1 MSDPQTSTATPV
13 VEDKRP
19 LHQYVKEENAREL
32 REARG
37 DLDTAEVVKPES
49 VYDVGAGDSGRS
61 AVDGDTGAA
70 NVEPPTT
77 PESGVSER
85 DPVTGQFKTKAAEPK
100 ADKYGGD
107 PRKDKEAKVN
117 RERALRGEAERKAA
131 DLEARLAA
139 LESGKPAATATEPV
153 TAPATYADMVKK
165 YQGQSDFPRLDQFSE
180 FNDPYAAWQ
189 DAKAAFIQDKR
200 LEERDQQARVQE
212 TQRRGNEAVA
222 SAHETGAEKFSDWAE
237 LMASD
242 AAKVDLPPAVL
253 REIYSDDYT
262 NSEQESLSADL
273 IHHVLTHPDD
283 LEMLRT
289 AVDPIAAARL
299 VGKLSAS
306 LVAAPSGPA
315 QATRPVTRA
324 KPLIKPVNG
333 SPAAPETSDPDPE
346 TTSQADWNRIQ
357 NAKELKARRARLGA

>member
-1 MSDPQTSTATPV
+1 MSDPQTSTATP
-13 VEDKRP
+13 EQP
-19 LHQYVKEENAREL
+19 LSEYIRQENAREL

-37 DLDTAEVVKPES
+37 DLDTAEVVKEPE
-49 VYDVGAGDSGRS
+49 GF
-61 AVDGDTGAA
+61 T
-70 NVEPPTT
+70 EPTD
-77 PESGVSER
+77 GVSADAPAVAER
-85 DPVTGQFKTKAAEPK
+85 VDESPTDRNPDGTFKAKAAEPK

-139 LESGKPAATATEPV
+139 LEAGKPATTVSEPV
-153 TAPATYADMVKK
+153 AAPATYADMVKK

-222 SAHETGAEKFSDWAE
+222 TAHETGAAKFSDWSE